1 MTLEDPMAVGEQRVD
16 LEEILIDCIPGDTH
30 FWFEEVGGDLRM
42 AKTLGGFHHQVARRI
57 TGLTAKCGAGGEW

>member
-16 LEEILIDCIPGDTH
+16 LEEILIDCIPGDTN

-42 AKTLGGFHHQVARRI
+42 AKTLGGFHHRVS
-57 TGLTAKCGAGGEW
+57 